1 MKEETTPWAGDDFR
15 ATIKSL
21 STCAT
26 GFVITGGDLLIVLA
40 TNLGRLGGADAQIN
54 GVNCHL
60 TNPSCVGKILEKR
73 KENMRGE
80 PNSNG

>member
-26 GFVITGGDLLIVLA
+26 GFVTTGGDLLIVLG
-40 TNLGRLGGADAQIN
+40 TTLGSRLGGADAQIN
-54 GVNCHL
+54 GVNCLL

-73 KENMRGE
+73 KENIRG
-80 PNSNG
+80 